1 MVNGNTLP
9 GHSTAQRAD
18 RARSEVTAV
27 GLRLISEDEV
37 MDIICKHENRA
48 KQQHMMV
55 YEITKLNGCIATEE
69 QMLQILAD
77 KELQLED

>member
-69 QMLQILAD
+69 QKVKSIGD